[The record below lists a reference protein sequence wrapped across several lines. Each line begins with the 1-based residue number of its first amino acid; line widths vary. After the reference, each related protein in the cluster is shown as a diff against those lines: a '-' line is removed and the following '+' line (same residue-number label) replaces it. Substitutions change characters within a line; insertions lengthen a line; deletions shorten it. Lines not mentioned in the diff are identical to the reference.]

1 MQNGLSIFAN
11 RVLSRDHAKGGGW
24 VMERSR
30 LEELSQELPEKERR
44 ALLERIGRRMQ
55 TEEAEEAVPVELQP
69 DERQKIIAAEMKQAG
84 PWDRFLLWLRTFFTG
99 KPREEVFLDL
109 RLRHIRNHLRVS
121 HPGLTGFE
129 TRDLSVKFARKLY
142 DVFVAAQPLAA
153 VYRAFTADRAVRTS
167 AYSWLVDQKLEN
179 PRRTVEEFIS
189 TQEMEQIF
197 SETGQTEEIQKKL
210 AFRLTDHVK
219 AIPEKMLLQLE
230 ERCRMHLS
238 LERLAA
244 FPFTSFF
251 RYFNWVQGD
260 TVEPRY
266 PPFEAAPI
274 MLTLDLMERLYA
286 VLELLRRGAPDYT
299 YPEEPLFYFLS
310 LRAGLQPGA
319 EGNAERLGAELGQL
333 RADLL
338 SFMKA
343 VDSFTAAI
351 PLLDLLRYFRR
362 DPWFTLAVNL
372 PRLSLRTIY
381 HATLKTRLHVE
392 LEDKLD
398 TVKEKVIDRKVQE
411 LLRGQPILE
420 FEYYRDYP
428 DLDLRKLGLPR
439 FGCLRSLTLLYN
451 YLRLQFKGATQ
462 EAAQLVA
469 VTALANN
476 RILQSRLSQQ
486 ISGLED
492 LEARV
497 VLFDRTLS
505 PDEEDGKQLAKVRA
519 GLAADLMLQKIYRG
533 LVAQKD
539 REARELMEKARE
551 YLTGVRKIFDDVR
564 TSPMENTRSL
574 LKTIHFYRGRNQTL
588 GQIVNGRSEAIGSF
602 QKLLDQLLEIEKGS

>member
-1 MQNGLSIFAN
+1 M
-11 RVLSRDHAKGGGW
+11 
-24 VMERSR
+24 MERSR

-55 TEEAEEAVPVELQP
+55 SEEAEEAIPVELEP

-84 PWDRFLLWLRTFFTG
+84 PWDRFLLWLQTFFSG
-99 KPREEVFLDL
+99 KPREQVFLDL
-109 RLRHIRNHLRVS
+109 KLRHIRSHLRVS

-129 TRDLSVKFARKLY
+129 TRDLSVRFARKLY
-142 DVFVAAQPLAA
+142 DVFVAAQPLVS
-153 VYRAFTADRAVRTS
+153 VYRALGADRAARAA

-179 PRRTVEEFIS
+179 PKRAVEDFVTTE
-189 TQEMEQIF
+189 EMELIF

-210 AFRLTDHVK
+210 TFRLNDHVK
-219 AIPEKMLLQLE
+219 SIPDKTLLELE
-230 ERCRMHLS
+230 ERCRLHLS

-251 RYFNWVQGD
+251 RYFNWVQGEA
-260 TVEPRY
+260 VEPRY

-274 MLTLDLMERLYA
+274 MLTLDLMERLHA
-286 VLELLRRGAPDYT
+286 LIELLHRSAPDYP
-299 YPEEPLFYFLS
+299 YAEEPLFYYLS

-319 EGNAERLGAELGQL
+319 EGNAERLSTELGQL
-333 RADLL
+333 RADVL
-338 SFMKA
+338 SFMKV
-343 VDSFTAAI
+343 VDSFASAI

-362 DPWFTLAVNL
+362 DPWFTLAVTT
-372 PRLSLRTIY
+372 PRLSLKVLY
-381 HATLKTRLHVE
+381 HNTLKTRLGVE
-392 LEDKLD
+392 LEEQLD
-398 TVKEKVIDRKVQE
+398 AVKERVIDRKIQD
-411 LLRGQPILE
+411 LLRGHRLVE

-439 FGCLRSLTLLYN
+439 FGCLRSLSLLYN
-451 YLRLQFKGATQ
+451 YLRIQFKGATQ

-469 VTALANN
+469 VTVLANN

-492 LEARV
+492 LEARL

-505 PDEEDGKQLAKVRA
+505 PDEDDGKQLAKVRA
-519 GLAADLMLQKIYRG
+519 GMAADLTLQKTYRA

-539 REARELMEKARE
+539 REARDLIEKARE
-551 YLTGVRKIFDDVR
+551 YLTGVRRIFDDVR

-574 LKTIHFYRGRNQTL
+574 LKTIHLYRGRNQTL
-588 GQIVNGRSEAIGSF
+588 GQVVNGRSEAIGGF
-602 QKLLDQLLEIEKGS
+602 QKLLDQLLDIEKGS